1 MTDVEQTSNG
11 GVSLRKCYAAW
22 SHDNDVL
29 KESTSG
35 GAFTELAKVVL
46 KDGGIVVGAAYA
58 DGLAVVHRV
67 AHSFGELKALRGVKY
82 VQSVIPKSVYEE
94 MSTALRERRRTLF
107 VGTPCQVAAMRKRF
121 GRDDNLILCDLICFG
136 TPSQSLWL
144 KYVRWLEAK
153 RGKRLRSINPRDKVH
168 GWGRKTYYAYHW
180 ADGRVSR
187 KLSLFDPYAQAF
199 YSTLGFRK
207 CCFSCPFRG
216 DGHLSDLTLG
226 DCWGAEMIAVPNAER
241 MRGLSLVVCHNA
253 KGEAALETCG
263 CAKIPVNESLI
274 HEHNSSY
281 FESPTRN
288 ARWAEFNADAARLE
302 FGELAK
308 KYKLNHTRLEWAIG
322 GLKRFL
328 KGVLGR

>member
-1 MTDVEQTSNG
+1 MKAFV
-11 GVSLRKCYAAW
+11 AW
-22 SHDNDVL
+22 NQNREIVR
-29 KESTSG
+29 ESTSG
-35 GAFTELAKVVL
+35 GVFSALAERIVGA
-46 KDGGIVVGAAYA
+46 DGLVVGAAYVA
-58 DGLAVVHRV
+58 DMSVRHVVAQTLGDV
-67 AHSFGELKALRGVKY
+67 ASIRGVKY
-82 VQSVIPKSVYEE
+82 AHGTITKDVYDGVKS
-94 MSTALRERRRTLF
+94 ALSDGRAVLF
-107 VGTPCQVAAMRKRF
+107 TGLPCQCAAIRKLV
-121 GRDDNLILCDLICFG
+121 GNDLNLLLADLVCFG

-153 RGKRLRSINPRDKVH
+153 RGKRLLSINPRDKVH

-226 DCWGAEMIAVPNAER
+226 DCWGAETIAVPDADR
-241 MRGLSLVVCHNA
+241 ARGLSLVVCHNA

-263 CAKIPVNESLI
+263 CATIPVDESLI
-274 HEHNSSY
+274 HEHNRPY
-281 FESPTRN
+281 FESPTMD
-288 ARWAEFNADAARLE
+288 ARWVEFNADVAHLE